1 FCVLSHL
8 IRFAIPQSKNSVIEM
23 ANHTVILKKTTIL
36 PFLTCKICDELLED
50 ATAIVECL
58 HLFCKKCIHH
68 KIIEEELEHCPVC
81 DLDLGPKPLE
91 KLRHDESMQSI
102 RNTIFPPRK
111 ENVVNKADDDV
122 ANAEKNELLGD
133 LGIILFEDPENEKDV
148 ALKDLLDTSKEHV
161 ENIKES
167 LLPSE
172 KSHCM
177 ENKNVKG
184 KSICLDN
191 VEEYNTDEILQIED
205 NNNGSQVEKSRQKK
219 KKHKKKTKNIAEIYQ
234 KHETII
240 ISGESTE
247 YLPLA
252 LEDFDQVNI
261 LRDNSSFWICLEA
274 SEKQKGDMP
283 HLPQISEKYIRIEDG
298 SLPVSYI
305 QNYITK
311 KLNLKNDDE

>member
-1 FCVLSHL
+1 MTLLVIDLSGTLPRSGTGAIAQEGPVPAQRDGQAVPEPGSIIDDYIPESPSVDLDMSIESLSTHSSDL
-8 IRFAIPQSKNSVIEM
+8 FTIEHIKTSFAI
-23 ANHTVILKKTTIL
+23 
-36 PFLTCKICDELLED
+36 
-50 ATAIVECL
+50 
-58 HLFCKKCIHH
+58 CKKCIHH

-274 SEKQKGDMP
+274 SEKQ
-283 HLPQISEKYIRIEDG
+283 
-298 SLPVSYI
+298 
-305 QNYITK
+305 
-311 KLNLKNDDE
+311 